1 MKNSRVRM
9 AEAENQD
16 EWVQMLEEAFPAL
29 LIPGLFA
36 PNIQQG
42 INDPNNPDH
51 QPNPLDPFRI
61 GDIELD
67 WDDDVF
73 DTISLWCSTEKI
85 VIMNITGSE
94 CKVRM
99 RLLIDEY
106 DEIFD
111 TITAVLEM
119 KVSPH
124 SIGIFCVCELKG
136 KYHIT
141 KRLIMQ
147 KDSGLYFMSIKSV
160 SHSTQVFIVNQISLT
175 ISIGYETES
184 REIEHRV
191 PSLFTQ
197 CRATIMS
204 SCSAKKIS
212 PYYYNLDKIFA
223 QRVWPVQQKSATAAL
238 RFNTFEQEW
247 MYEYP
252 LTMVCKCTHVPPCR
266 DFSVEKLMRL
276 LMFKKFQPTPP
287 PGVVTSYEKS
297 RWYYRKYLR

>member
-1 MKNSRVRM
+1 M

-51 QPNPLDPFRI
+51 QPNPLDPLRI

-147 KDSGLYFMSIKSV
+147 KVNGLYLMSIRSV
-160 SHSTQVFIVNQISLT
+160 SRSTQF
-175 ISIGYETES
+175 
-184 REIEHRV
+184 
-191 PSLFTQ
+191 
-197 CRATIMS
+197 
-204 SCSAKKIS
+204 
-212 PYYYNLDKIFA
+212 
-223 QRVWPVQQKSATAAL
+223 
-238 RFNTFEQEW
+238 
-247 MYEYP
+247 
-252 LTMVCKCTHVPPCR
+252 
-266 DFSVEKLMRL
+266 
-276 LMFKKFQPTPP
+276 
-287 PGVVTSYEKS
+287 
-297 RWYYRKYLR
+297 